1 LKPLPVILLTLLS
14 FALFGQESDTL
25 VPTQKRKLLD
35 YFTKGQSHGHFRYFF
50 MATDNA
56 PGLSDY
62 YAHAIGGGLR
72 HETLPFYGFQLG
84 VSGFYIFNI
93 ASSNLAK
100 PDPKTGQFSRYETGQ
115 FDIENLNNRD
125 DLDRLEELYLRY
137 SYKSYAAVVG
147 RQIIKTPFINPQDG
161 RMRPTAVQGI
171 NLETKAIPRTKV
183 NLMWLDGISPRG
195 TVSWYS
201 IGGSIGKYSQGRNV
215 YGEQS
220 DYARNIASSY
230 VGILGIQHDLNPNWK
245 LQAWNYY
252 VDNVFNTA
260 MIQADGLIPF
270 GGTEQLVLGFQA
282 IRQDVA
288 GNGGN
293 ADPQKTYA
301 ATGWHANIF
310 GGKIGVRG
318 SHHDYTLSYTR
329 ITNDGRFLMP
339 REWGREPLYTFIQRE
354 RNEGAGGVHAWVLR
368 MSQWKKKTFR
378 PEIAAGYYSM
388 PAVSNALLNK
398 YAMPSYWQ
406 INGAIK
412 HEFEGYM
419 QGMDVEI
426 ILLYKGIVGSLPEN
440 PSFVFNKVNLW
451 HTNVILNYHF

>member
-1 LKPLPVILLTLLS
+1 MKNLFVIGLTLWS
-14 FALFGQESDTL
+14 FTLFGQEADTA
-25 VPTQKRKLLD
+25 VAAPKRKLLD
-35 YFTKGQSHGHFRYFF
+35 YFTQGQSHGHFRYYF

-56 PGLSDY
+56 PGLTDY

-84 VSGFYIFNI
+84 VSGFYIFNL
-93 ASSNLAK
+93 ASSDLTK

-115 FDIENLNNRD
+115 FDIENLANRD
-125 DLDRLEELYLRY
+125 DLDRLEELFLRY
-137 SYKSYAAVVG
+137 SYKQHSMVLG

-171 NLETKAIPRTKV
+171 NLETNAIPRTKV
-183 NLMWLDGISPRG
+183 NLMWLDGVSPRG
-195 TVSWYS
+195 TVSWFS

-220 DYARNIASSY
+220 DYGHNIGSSY
-230 VGILGIQHDLNPNWK
+230 VGIFGVQHELNSNWK

-260 MIQADGLIPF
+260 MLQADGVLPVTS
-270 GGTEQLVLGFQA
+270 TEQLILGFQA
-282 IRQDVA
+282 IRQDVV

-293 ADPQKTYA
+293 PNPRKTYA
-301 ATGWHANIF
+301 ASGWHANIV
-310 GGKIGVRG
+310 GARLGIRG

-339 REWGREPLYTFIQRE
+339 REWGREPLYTFMTRE

-368 MSQWKKKTFR
+368 ISQWKKRTLK
-378 PEIAAGYYSM
+378 PEIAVGYYSM
-388 PAVSNALLNK
+388 PAVTNALLNK

-406 INGAIK
+406 INGSVR
-412 HEFEGYM
+412 HEFEGFF
-419 QGMDVEI
+419 QGLDAELLV
-426 ILLYKGIVGSLPEN
+426 LYKGIVGPLPEN
-440 PSFVFNKVNLW
+440 PSFVFNKVSMW
-451 HTNVILNYHF
+451 HVNFILNYHF